1 MKRVALYSR
10 VSTDKQECANQLLQ
24 LRAFAASQGWEI
36 VHEFV
41 DQGISGGTS
50 DRPQFQAMFSAA
62 SKRKFDVLLFWSL
75 DRLSREGALE
85 TLQHLNRLT
94 GYGVAYRSFTE
105 QYLDSCGIFKDA
117 VLSIL
122 AVVARQE
129 RVRRSERTKASI
141 ENRRAQGKRVGPEAR
156 IDHTRVRALRA
167 NGMSFPGIAREMGIS
182 VGAAWK
188 ACSSLQGA
196 CKITV

>member
-1 MKRVALYSR
+1 MKCALYSR
-10 VSTDKQECANQLLQ
+10 VSTDKQECENQLLQ
-24 LRAFAASQGWEI
+24 LRTFAASQGWE
-36 VHEFV
+36 VAAEFV

-50 DRPQFQAMFSAA
+50 DRPAFQEMFSAA

-85 TLQHLNRLT
+85 TLQQLNRLS
-94 GYGVAYRSFTE
+94 GYGVGYRSFTE

-122 AVVARQE
+122 AVVAKQE

-141 ENRRAQGKRVGPEAR
+141 ERRRAEGKRVGPETR
-156 IDHTRVRALRA
+156 IDHSRVRALRA
-167 NGMSFPGIAREMGIS
+167 EGKSFPAIAREMHIS

-188 ACSSLQGA
+188 ACG
-196 CKITV
+196 

>member
-1 MKRVALYSR
+1 MKCALYSR
-10 VSTDKQECANQLLQ
+10 VSTDKQECENQLLQ
-24 LRAFAASQGWEI
+24 LRAFAASQNWEI

-50 DRPQFQAMFSAA
+50 DRPAFQEMFSAA

-94 GYGVAYRSFTE
+94 GYGVAWRSFSE
-105 QYLDSCGIFKDA
+105 QYLDSCGLFKDA

-122 AVVARQE
+122 AVIAKQE
-129 RVRRSERTKASI
+129 RVRRSERTRASI
-141 ENRRAQGKRVGPEAR
+141 ERRRSEGKRVGPETR
-156 IDHTRVRALRA
+156 IDYARVRELRSA
-167 NGMSFPGIAREMGIS
+167 GKSFPAIAREMGVS

-188 ACSSLQGA
+188 ACA
-196 CKITV
+196 

>member
-1 MKRVALYSR
+1 MRCALYSR
-10 VSTDKQECANQLLQ
+10 VSTDKQECENQLLQ
-24 LRAFAASQGWEI
+24 LRTFAASQGWEV

-50 DRPQFQAMFSAA
+50 DRPAFQEMFSAA

-94 GYGVAYRSFTE
+94 GYGVAWRSFSE
-105 QYLDSCGIFKDA
+105 QYLDSCGLFKDA

-122 AVVARQE
+122 AVIAKQE

-141 ENRRAQGKRVGPEAR
+141 ERRRAEGKRVGPEAR
-156 IDHTRVRALRA
+156 IDHSRVRALRA
-167 NGMSFPGIAREMGIS
+167 EGKSFPAIARELKIS

-188 ACSSLQGA
+188 ACA
-196 CKITV
+196 

>member
-1 MKRVALYSR
+1 MRCALYSR
-10 VSTDKQECANQLLQ
+10 VSTDKQECENQLLQ
-24 LRAFAASQGWEI
+24 LRAFAASQGWDV

-50 DRPQFQAMFSAA
+50 DRPAFQEMFKTA
-62 SKRKFDVLLFWSL
+62 SQRKFDILLFWSL

-94 GYGVAYRSFTE
+94 GYGVAWRSFSE
-105 QYLDSCGIFKDA
+105 QYLDSCGLFKDA

-122 AVVARQE
+122 AVIAKQE

-141 ENRRAQGKRVGPEAR
+141 ERRRAEGKKVGPETR
-156 IDHTRVRALRA
+156 IDHARVRELRSA
-167 NGMSFPGIAREMGIS
+167 GKSFPAIAREMRIS

-188 ACSSLQGA
+188 ACA
-196 CKITV
+196 